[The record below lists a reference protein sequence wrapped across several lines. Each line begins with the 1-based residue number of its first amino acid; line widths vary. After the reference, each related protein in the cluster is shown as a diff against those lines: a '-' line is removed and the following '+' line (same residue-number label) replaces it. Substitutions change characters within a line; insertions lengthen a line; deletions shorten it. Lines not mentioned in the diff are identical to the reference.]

1 MMRIFL
7 VIVLLSA
14 FFCTYGQ
21 SEEQK
26 MDSTYLSV
34 FGEPFI
40 LGDSLLLMT
49 LSVEEGS
56 AADSLSLEDQ
66 ITNLALLS
74 DSLSAISEKYPVVPI
89 DSLIN
94 YSLSFV
100 GTPYRMG
107 GGSTKGFDC
116 SGFVSYLY
124 NKYGLQLPRSSREQA
139 LIGEQVNLD
148 AVQKGDL
155 IFFKGRNI
163 KSKTIGHV
171 ALVIEVSADTN
182 DVKMI
187 HSTRHGLRTD
197 WLSKEPYYK
206 NRYVTSRRLEINQP

>member
-1 MMRIFL
+1 MTRIFL
-7 VIVLLSA
+7 VIALISA
-14 FFCTYGQ
+14 FFCAQGQ
-21 SEEQK
+21 TEEQEI
-26 MDSTYLSV
+26 DSMYLSV
-34 FGEPFI
+34 FGESFI

-49 LSVEEGS
+49 LSAEEGS
-56 AADSLSLEDQ
+56 AADSLSLQDQ
-66 ITNLALLS
+66 LTDLAILS
-74 DSLSAISEKYPVVPI
+74 DSLSAISEQYQVIPI

-94 YSLSFV
+94 YSLSFI

-139 LIGEQVNLD
+139 LIGQQVDLKS
-148 AVQKGDL
+148 VQKGDL

-163 KSKTIGHV
+163 KSSYIGHV
-171 ALVIEVSADTN
+171 ALVIEVSSDTN

-206 NRYVTSRRLEINQP
+206 NRYVTSRRLEIANP